1 MPACALAQAAHQA
14 RPVAKPRCKPL
25 TPARAQVTG
34 ESGAGKSVLVQALGA
49 VLGAPAVDGSVRPP
63 ADFASVEGV
72 LQLSSSAQVRHTPT
86 AE

>member
-1 MPACALAQAAHQA
+1 M
-14 RPVAKPRCKPL
+14 
-25 TPARAQVTG
+25 TG

-72 LQLSSSAQVRHTPT
+72 LQLSSSAQVRHTPA